1 MKSFIITYRITL
13 LEGEEI
19 TGKLEGICYEQSV
32 EMPPDTISDDIR
44 GRIVG
49 RVNDC
54 EQTGPRTYR
63 AAIEWPAANTG
74 FEISQFL
81 NVLYGNI
88 SLKPGI
94 QVTGVDWDAFANR
107 PASGD
112 AGTGTGSVIS
122 RSADS
127 KSGSGAATSPN
138 SGDRYGGAA
147 GNSSTGAPAG
157 PESGNSLFH
166 GPAFGID
173 GIRSRL
179 NIPERP
185 LSATALKPMGF
196 TAQQLG
202 DLCYHF
208 ALGGID
214 IIKDDH
220 GLADQP
226 YAPFRERVRMCTDA
240 IRRAAD
246 ETGRASVYIPNITGS
261 WPDMMN
267 RFETARELG
276 AGGVMISPHIT
287 GLAALDKL
295 ARLDDGLPV
304 AAHPAFSGTLTMHGD
319 SGFSK
324 AFLYGELWRAL
335 GADMVIY
342 PNAGG
347 RFSFSREECL
357 QLNETARRPL
367 AAFRACFP
375 MPGGG
380 IQRHNL
386 PEWVTSYGPDTV
398 YLLGGSLYQHPD
410 GIEAAAR
417 QISDILSETR

>member
-1 MKSFIITYRITL
+1 MYRQAILCRRSPMKTFTVTYHITL
-13 LEGEEI
+13 FEGETI
-19 TGKLEGICYEQSV
+19 AGKLEGICYEQSV
-32 EMPPDTISDDIR
+32 EMPPDAISDDIR

-49 RVNDC
+49 LVT
-54 EQTGPRTYR
+54 EYEETGLQTYR
-63 AAIEWPAANTG
+63 ATIDWPTANTG
-74 FEISQFL
+74 YELTQFL

-88 SLKPGI
+88 SLNPGI
-94 QVTGVDWDAFANR
+94 MVTGLDWGAFSSDAATENGGTVKS
-107 PASGD
+107 A
-112 AGTGTGSVIS
+112 AGTGSTEPHYADAGSIGGQP
-122 RSADS
+122 
-127 KSGSGAATSPN
+127 SGSTSTPLI
-138 SGDRYGGAA
+138 S
-147 GNSSTGAPAG
+147 
-157 PESGNSLFH
+157 SLFS
-166 GPAFGID
+166 GPSFGIG
-173 GIRSRL
+173 GIRSLL

-185 LSATALKPMGF
+185 LSATALKPMGL
-196 TAQQLG
+196 TAAELG
-202 DLCYHF
+202 DLCYRF

-226 YAPFRERVRMCTDA
+226 YAPFRERVRACTDA

-246 ETGRASVYIPNITGS
+246 TTGRMAVYMPNITGS

-267 RFETARELG
+267 RFETAREHG
-276 AGGVMISPHIT
+276 AGGVMIAPHIT
-287 GLAALDKL
+287 GLAALGEL
-295 ARLDDGLPV
+295 ARQDGGLPI
-304 AAHPAFSGTLTMHGD
+304 AAHPAFSGSYTQHVG

-357 QLNETARRPL
+357 QLNHAARRPL
-367 AAFRACFP
+367 SGFRSCFP

-380 IQRHNL
+380 IQRQNL
-386 PEWVTSYGPDTV
+386 PEWVKSYGPDTV
-398 YLLGGSLYQHPD
+398 YLLGGSLYEHPD

-417 QISDILSETR
+417 EIRDVL

>member
-1 MKSFIITYRITL
+1 MKTFTVTYQISL
-13 LEGEEI
+13 PEGEEI
-19 TGKLEGICYEQSV
+19 AGKLEGICYEQSV
-32 EMPPDTISDDIR
+32 EMPPDAITDEIR
-44 GRIVG
+44 SRIVG
-49 RVNDC
+49 RVTEC
-54 EQTGPRTYR
+54 EETGPHTFR
-63 AAIEWPAANTG
+63 ASIEWPLANTG
-74 FEISQFL
+74 YELTQFL

-94 QVTGVDWDAFANR
+94 LVASLDWGALAR
-107 PASGD
+107 
-112 AGTGTGSVIS
+112 GS
-122 RSADS
+122 DDYPGHQP
-127 KSGSGAATSPN
+127 GSTPLGHPLFC
-138 SGDRYGGAA
+138 
-147 GNSSTGAPAG
+147 G
-157 PESGNSLFH
+157 PS
-166 GPAFGID
+166 FGIG
-173 GIRSRL
+173 GIRRIL

-185 LSATALKPMGF
+185 LSATALKPMGL
-196 TAQQLG
+196 TSAELG
-202 DLCYHF
+202 DLCYRF

-220 GLADQP
+220 GLADQT
-226 YAPFRERVRMCTDA
+226 YAPFRERVQACTDA

-246 ETGRASVYIPNITGS
+246 KTGRMSVYVPNITGS

-276 AGGVMISPHIT
+276 VGGVMIAPHIT
-287 GLAALDKL
+287 GLAALGEL
-295 ARLDDGLPV
+295 ARDGGLPV
-304 AAHPAFSGTLTMHGD
+304 AAHPAFSGSYTLHGG

-347 RFSFSREECL
+347 RFSFSRDECM
-357 QLNETARRPL
+357 QLNHAARRPL
-367 AAFRACFP
+367 SGFHSCFP

-380 IQRHNL
+380 IQRQNL
-386 PEWVTSYGPDTV
+386 PEWVKSYGPDTV

-417 QISDILSETR
+417 EIRNVLSSAL